1 MRGFSWSIRAVGA
14 PDRPRSTYGVT
25 EHLTESPP
33 FRAELARPTGDIAV
47 VALSGEVDLYTA
59 PEFHETLLRGVAD
72 GARRIVVDLS
82 AVTFLDSTA
91 LGVLVGGAQRLP
103 DDGALLIV
111 CGDDRLR
118 RTLEIVGLDRVFA
131 VHPTLEE
138 ALAAAR

>member
-1 MRGFSWSIRAVGA
+1 M
-14 PDRPRSTYGVT
+14 T

-33 FRAELARPTGDIAV
+33 FRAELARPTDDIAV
-47 VALSGEVDLYTA
+47 VTLSGEVDLYTA
-59 PEFHETLLRGVAD
+59 PEFHETLLRVAD
-72 GARRIVVDLS
+72 SARRIVVDLS

-111 CGDDRLR
+111 CGDDRLW